1 MRTLVFD
8 TETTGLVKNMLQPL
22 DRQPHII
29 EFFALSLDSAG
40 NELEAFHYLCNPKI
54 KLEEKI
60 TEITGITSE
69 MLKDEKPFSA
79 IAQHI
84 LELIEVH
91 DEVVAHNL
99 SFDKTVVDVEMKRC
113 GKKVKWPSLICTVE
127 ATEYMKGHRLNMNAL
142 HEMLF
147 GVVFTGAHRAEN
159 DVRALARCFNE
170 LRKMGVV

>member
-40 NELEAFHYLCNPKI
+40 NELEKFHYLFNPGVR
-54 KLEEKI
+54 LENII

-69 MLKDEKPFSA
+69 MLKNEKPFSV
-79 IAQHI
+79 IAQHL

-99 SFDKTVVDVEMKRC
+99 SFDMAMIDIEMKRC
-113 GKKVKWPSLICTVE
+113 GKKVKWPNLICTVE
-127 ATEYMKGHRLNMNAL
+127 ATEYIKGHRLSMSAL
-142 HEMLF
+142 HDMLF
-147 GVVFTGAHRAEN
+147 DERFDGAHRAEN

>member
-8 TETTGLVKNMLQPL
+8 TETTGLIKNMLQPL

-29 EFFALSLDSAG
+29 EFFALSLNSAG
-40 NELEAFHYLCNPKI
+40 SELETFHYLFNPGI
-54 KLEEKI
+54 KLDNII

-69 MLKDEKPFSA
+69 MLKDEKSFSA
-79 IAQHI
+79 IAQHL

-99 SFDKTVVDVEMKRC
+99 SFDKAMIDIEMKRC
-113 GKKVKWPSLICTVE
+113 GKKVKWRDLICTVE
-127 ATEYMKGHRLNMNAL
+127 ATEYKKGHRLKLEAL

-147 GVVFTGAHRAEN
+147 GEGFDSAHRAEN

>member
-8 TETTGLVKNMLQPL
+8 TETTGLIKNMLPPL

-40 NELEAFHYLCNPKI
+40 NELEKFHYLFNPGVKF
-54 KLEEKI
+54 EEKI
-60 TEITGITSE
+60 TQITGITPD
-69 MLKDEKPFSA
+69 MLKNEKSFSV

-99 SFDKTVVDVEMKRC
+99 SFDKAMIDVEMKRC
-113 GKKVKWPSLICTVE
+113 GKKVKWPSLICTIE
-127 ATEYMKGHRLNMNAL
+127 ATEYIKGYRLNLNAL

-147 GVVFTGAHRAEN
+147 DVEFKDAHRAEN